1 MGSIHRGRL
10 ASVILVCLLFSSV
23 RAQDQFRTQPT
34 AAADDVGL
42 PALVQELALLKT
54 DDERSAL
61 LKAKKELV
69 TERLVQD
76 LIRVG
81 NSLKLQGNY
90 SEALGRFRLAQKIAE
105 QIGDRAGIAA
115 TLNSIGSIYSNQS
128 NYVLAL
134 EHFQKSLTISEA
146 IEAKTGIASAL
157 RGIGTVYLFQGNFA
171 QALDQFQQSLAI
183 VEAIGNK
190 DEVGRT
196 LTNIGTAHLYQGNL
210 AQALEYYQKS
220 LALSEPSGDQDWV
233 RGTLTNI
240 GNVYNRQGDYTQALE
255 FYQKGLTL
263 SEAAGDKREI
273 ARALGNIGGIYGTE
287 GNYTQALEYNQ
298 KAITQMAALG
308 DKRSVSI
315 VMGNIAND
323 YSTIGNYTKALD
335 YDQQSLALKEQIGDK
350 AGIAHELS
358 GIGCIHFNQG
368 NYALA
373 LEHYQKSLVISEAI
387 GEKFLSNYTRD
398 NLASVYK
405 ELGDYAQALEQYQKS
420 LGIREAIGDKAGVAR
435 SLHNLGTVQ
444 TLQGNYSQ
452 ALKYFQQ
459 SLAIS
464 EPIGDKDA
472 DSDTLNDIGDV
483 SRLDGNYAQALD
495 FAGRAMVLAKQF
507 NYSHEIWRAQ
517 NSAGLSYRA
526 LHQFSAARQAFE
538 EAIANI
544 ETLRA
549 QVAGGELEQQHF
561 FERSLDPYHGMVE
574 LLVEQKEFDAALAYA
589 ERAKARVLLDVLRSG
604 RVDVTKA
611 MTAAEQD
618 QERGFHNQLV
628 SLNTQ
633 IARENQRA
641 QPDPARLNDLKAQL
655 QKVRFDYEAFQTAL
669 YAAHPELKTQRGEI
683 ETLTSEQA
691 RALLPDS
698 RSALLEYVVADDQA
712 YLFTLTAT
720 ELKVYPLGIKQK
732 ELEDR
737 VTRFRE
743 TLASGSPGFRQPAS
757 ELFELL
763 LKPATA
769 QLQGRSS
776 LIIVPDGALW
786 ELPFQT
792 LQSGP
797 NRYLIEDAAI
807 AYAPSLTALREMNK
821 LRERKKDAASSPT
834 LLAFGNPAL
843 GQQSISRAKSML
855 MDEKLEPLPEAE
867 QQVNALKQIYGAAKS
882 RVYIGAEATEEH
894 AKADAGSYRILH
906 LATHGIL
913 NNSSPMYSYLKLAH
927 TEGDT
932 NEDGLLEAWEI
943 MKLDLKANL
952 VVLSAC
958 ETGRGRVGTGEGMIG
973 LSWALFIA
981 GSPTSVLSQWK
992 VDSGSTTELMV
1003 EFHRQLKAQM
1013 ANPADSFSAARAL
1026 REAELK
1032 LLRSERYRHPFYWA
1046 GFVVTG
1052 KGF

>member
-1 MGSIHRGRL
+1 MRSIHRGRL

-42 PALVQELALLKT
+42 PTLVQELALLKT

-171 QALDQFQQSLAI
+171 QELDQFQQ
-183 VEAIGNK
+183 
-190 DEVGRT
+190 
-196 LTNIGTAHLYQGNL
+196 
-210 AQALEYYQKS
+210 S

-459 SLAIS
+459 SLTIS

-604 RVDVTKA
+604 RIDVTKA

-618 QERGFHNQLV
+618 QERSFHNQLV

-641 QPDPARLNDLKAQL
+641 QPDAAHLNDLKAQL
-655 QKVRFDYEAFQTAL
+655 QKVRLDYEAFQTAL
-669 YAAHPELKTQRGEI
+669 YAARPELKTQRGEI

-698 RSALLEYVVADDQA
+698 RSALLEYVVADERA
-712 YLFTLTAT
+712 YLFALTVNTAGTTT
-720 ELKVYPLGIKQK
+720 ELNVYPLAIKQK

-737 VTRFRE
+737 VARFRE
-743 TLASGSPGFRQPAS
+743 TLASGGPGFRQPAR
-757 ELFELL
+757 ELYDLL
-763 LKPATA
+763 LKPAAA
-769 QLQGRSS
+769 QLQGRAG
-776 LIIVPDGALW
+776 LVVVPDGALW

-792 LQSGP
+792 LQPGP
-797 NRYLIEDAAI
+797 NRYLIEDSAI

-821 LRERKKDAASSPT
+821 LRDRKKDAASSPT

-843 GQQSISRAKSML
+843 SQHSIAGAKPVL

-867 QQVNALKQIYGAAKS
+867 RQVNAIKQIYGAARS

-913 NNSSPMYSYLKLAH
+913 NNSSPMYSSLLLAH
-927 TEGDT
+927 ADGDS

-943 MKLDLKANL
+943 MKLNLNADL

-958 ETGRGRVGTGEGMIG
+958 ETARGRVGAGEGMIG
-973 LSWALFIA
+973 LSWALFVA
-981 GSPTSVLSQWK
+981 GCPTTVVSQWQ
-992 VDSGSTTELMV
+992 VESSSTTELMLA
-1003 EFHRQLKAQM
+1003 FHRSLKAQ
-1013 ANPADSFSAARAL
+1013 RA
-1026 REAELK
+1026 
-1032 LLRSERYRHPFYWA
+1032 SSN
-1046 GFVVTG
+1046 VSN
-1052 KGF
+1052 